1 MFLDLRDNLKS
12 SGSSLYE
19 CSISYSTLKGSFAP
33 RIPTTTSAAA
43 LNTTKPNTTTK
54 REKAPDAQLS
64 PRSRCLV
71 CGPKGPSYDDLGIEI
86 SYETCAG
93 MVEDDT
99 QTSRDVLLRHGGR
112 ARSLARQEA
121 GNNGHEEGERVSND
135 LHSLGRQSGEGTKHT
150 VS

>member
-12 SGSSLYE
+12 SGSSLHE

-64 PRSRCLV
+64 PEAAALSAAPKVPVMMISASRF
-71 CGPKGPSYDDLGIEI
+71 
-86 SYETCAG
+86 
-93 MVEDDT
+93 
-99 QTSRDVLLRHGGR
+99 H
-112 ARSLARQEA
+112 
-121 GNNGHEEGERVSND
+121 
-135 LHSLGRQSGEGTKHT
+135 TKHAQAWSRMT
-150 VS
+150 RRPRGMSCYDMEDEHDL